1 MRASCSFS
9 LARHMARQLHSKLQ
23 CPLLEVCIPKQL
35 PHPMREQQTTCNMHA
50 TYVSKQDPLS
60 CI

>member
-50 TYVSKQDPLS
+50 TYVSK
-60 CI
+60 